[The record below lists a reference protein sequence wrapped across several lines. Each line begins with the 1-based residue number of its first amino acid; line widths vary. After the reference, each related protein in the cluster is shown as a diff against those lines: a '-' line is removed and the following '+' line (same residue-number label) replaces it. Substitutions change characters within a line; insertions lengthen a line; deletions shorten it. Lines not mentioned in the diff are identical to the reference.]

1 MGRLRS
7 FELDRYLGRRL
18 REQRLLSGTTQR
30 QVAKQLG
37 VSTQQMCKFESGIN
51 GMSVGQ
57 LFVVAQALDVPIA
70 DLFDGY
76 DSGAPLDPPVEPNT
90 SRMLLNVLNSF
101 LRLGPKCQDALMR
114 LARAMATEG

>member
-7 FELDRYLGRRL
+7 FELDRFLGRRL
-18 REQRLLSGTTQR
+18 KELRLLSGMTQR

-37 VSTQQMCKFESGIN
+37 VSTQQMHKYESGIN

-57 LFVVAQALDVPIA
+57 LFLVAQAFDVAVA

-76 DSGAPLDPPVEPNT
+76 DSGPPLDPPVEFNT
-90 SRMLLNVLNSF
+90 RMLLNVLHSF
-101 LRLGPKCQDALMR
+101 LRLEPKRQDALMR